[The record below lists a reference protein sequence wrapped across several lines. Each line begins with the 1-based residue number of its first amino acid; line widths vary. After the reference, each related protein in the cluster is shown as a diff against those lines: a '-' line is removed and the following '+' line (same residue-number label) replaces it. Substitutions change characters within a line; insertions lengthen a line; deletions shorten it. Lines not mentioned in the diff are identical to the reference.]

1 MEIKDIVLV
10 VSDVQIWFL
19 SPYILLYLWGCVCY
33 AVTLVMLMKYLI
45 LSYLILSYLIL
56 SYLILSYLILSY
68 LILSYLILSYLIL
81 SYLNA
86 VSNISTYWYFCVT
99 IRSRAS
105 YYAIIL
111 LDVGLLHFVQVRLN
125 LHLQDMQDFYLNFEN
140 CQILKK

>member
-45 LSYLILSYLIL
+45 LSYL
-56 SYLILSYLILSY
+56 
-68 LILSYLILSYLIL
+68 
-81 SYLNA
+81 NA

-99 IRSRAS
+99 LRSRAL
-105 YYAIIL
+105 YFAIIL
-111 LDVGLLHFVQVRLN
+111 LDVGLLQFVQVRLN